1 MVNFKLEAPW
11 YTYQKKV
18 KALFEQD
25 PDIIVEEI
33 RELSEGKTDYAF
45 DIEVRDHE
53 KFVALDR
60 VMPEVVEFGNVTLGI
75 TLYDEEN
82 SNVVDSG
89 IEIFATIFKDNP
101 LVEEI
106 VDAEDFTGTHHGFV
120 AFKPQIVQFFDD
132 DISDYNGNWSGL
144 AQDIAREI
152 FGSEMRGVHFCTAPV
167 EDEEAEDIDACDGE
181 SSHGGVFGPNVVC
194 SPCNSGSCN
203 GAGEHSSDSAHSS
216 SGSQDA

>member
-25 PDIIVEEI
+25 PDIIVGDVN
-33 RELSEGKTDYAF
+33 ELTDGKTDYAF
-45 DIEVRDHE
+45 DIEVRNHE

-60 VMPEVVEFGNVTLGI
+60 VMPEVVEFCNITLGI

-106 VDAEDFTGTHHGFV
+106 VDAEDFTGTTM
-120 AFKPQIVQFFDD
+120 
-132 DISDYNGNWSGL
+132 
-144 AQDIAREI
+144 
-152 FGSEMRGVHFCTAPV
+152 GS
-167 EDEEAEDIDACDGE
+167 
-181 SSHGGVFGPNVVC
+181 
-194 SPCNSGSCN
+194 
-203 GAGEHSSDSAHSS
+203 
-216 SGSQDA
+216 